1 MASLQMDHQRLVQEQ
16 GRLLQELVDVQK
28 SLNDVLQTQL
38 CVSRSVMERI
48 GFQPLGASD
57 SVNSNT
63 QDSRGEVGSEQEE
76 LVSWLQSIALDEDSI
91 RRFIEED
98 FTLPLVLNSMT
109 RDDLRSLKIRVGAQ
123 VRIWDAVQQH
133 RMNEQKR

>member
-63 QDSRGEVGSEQEE
+63 QDSREVGSEQEE